1 MPSYAN
7 LATRMDLKSIESRFE
22 SEGGYQHIK
31 GNDMHKRDL
40 DRALNAFDTIGCS
53 LRGCTLSPEES
64 KQLAQR
70 LKALALT
77 IRIGSLPG
85 ETPDETRDA
94 FETAMTVVD
103 KIK

>member
-1 MPSYAN
+1 
-7 LATRMDLKSIESRFE
+7 
-22 SEGGYQHIK
+22 
-31 GNDMHKRDL
+31 MHKRDL
-40 DRALNAFDTIGCS
+40 DRALNAFDTIECS

-94 FETAMTVVD
+94 FETAMNVVD